1 MSDIAKCATDNCP
14 SEKHCYRK
22 TAPSSDWQAWSEF
35 KFTMVNG
42 QFKCEDYIEVKR

>member
-1 MSDIAKCATDNCP
+1 MSDIAKCATKGCP

-22 TAPSSDWQAWSEF
+22 TAPSSGRQSYSAF

-42 QFKCEDYIEVKR
+42 QFKCERYIEVKR